1 MSIYLDHAAT
11 TPMVDVAIAAMTEQ
25 LSKLGNPSSLHTPGR
40 AARKDIEEAREVI
53 ARAIECAPSEII
65 FTGSGTEADN
75 IALKGF
81 YWQGRA
87 VGRNLVLISAIE
99 HHAILDSAQWLHDHE
114 GAEIVTID
122 VDTDGVLDLSQLT
135 DLIAQRGDEIAVI
148 SIMHANNETGVV
160 QPIAQV
166 VELARVASIPVHCDG
181 VQSFG
186 KVPLSFQQL
195 GLTAL
200 SLSAHKMGGP
210 LGIGL
215 LVLRRGLEIPALLH
229 GGGQEREIRSGTL
242 NAPSIVAFAA
252 AVDEAMRTFA
262 QRTSTIMGLREEFS
276 VGILE
281 RVPDAYI
288 NGASAKDR
296 LPGIINVTFP
306 GTESETLLLLLDGE
320 GIACSTGAAC
330 SAGVQRPS
338 HVLLAMGHN
347 DRSARS
353 TLRFSLGAT
362 TTRADID
369 QTLAVLPSLIERA
382 RAANLR

>member
-262 QRTSTIMGLREEFS
+262 QRTNTIMGLREEFS

>member
-1 MSIYLDHAAT
+1 
-11 TPMVDVAIAAMTEQ
+11 
-25 LSKLGNPSSLHTPGR
+25 
-40 AARKDIEEAREVI
+40 
-53 ARAIECAPSEII
+53 
-65 FTGSGTEADN
+65 
-75 IALKGF
+75 
-81 YWQGRA
+81 
-87 VGRNLVLISAIE
+87 
-99 HHAILDSAQWLHDHE
+99 
-114 GAEIVTID
+114 
-122 VDTDGVLDLSQLT
+122 
-135 DLIAQRGDEIAVI
+135 
-148 SIMHANNETGVV
+148 
-160 QPIAQV
+160 
-166 VELARVASIPVHCDG
+166 
-181 VQSFG
+181 
-186 KVPLSFQQL
+186 
-195 GLTAL
+195 
-200 SLSAHKMGGP
+200 
-210 LGIGL
+210 
-215 LVLRRGLEIPALLH
+215 
-229 GGGQEREIRSGTL
+229 
-242 NAPSIVAFAA
+242 
-252 AVDEAMRTFA
+252 
-262 QRTSTIMGLREEFS
+262 MGLREEFS